1 MVFKPATTD
10 EKVNKLLEELEK
22 ERAEKKELKDKLD
35 AKENIEKKEKDPM
48 SGAGTLCEVVKITK
62 SEAWQLPSRE
72 RYSEASRT
80 MEMMSD
86 PCPNGYQVKQGPNN
100 TAYIVDKSFTNPMD
114 APELPNCRSKYTD
127 SYEVYGPK
135 KATDRGNFEKEPPKV
150 EVHLCE
156 KHAELFGARK
166 KK

>member
-1 MVFKPATTD
+1 MAID
-10 EKVNKLLEELEK
+10 EKVNKLLAELEK
-22 ERAEKKELKDKLD
+22 ERAEKKELADKLE
-35 AKENIEKKEKDPM
+35 AKEIVERKEKDPM
-48 SGAGTLCEVVKITK
+48 SGAGTLCEVTKITR

-72 RYSEASRT
+72 RYSEGSRT

-86 PCPNGYQVKQGPNN
+86 PCPEGYQTKQGPNN
-100 TAYIVDKSFTNPMD
+100 TTFIVEKSYSKPQE

-127 SYEVYGPK
+127 TYEVYGPK
-135 KATDRGNFEKEPPKV
+135 KPTDRGDFKKEPPKV

-156 KHAELFGARK
+156 KHAEIFGARK